1 MAMNTLRAVLFVT
14 SLSTLL
20 GCRINP
26 CGDREGTLPESL
38 RPAGAALPGAK
49 VCDARGE
56 EATLMYWGG
65 REQLHATAARAL
77 ASMAADGWT
86 QLPPNP
92 YVHQDRDA
100 PVYGFRRGAD
110 ELSLRFHLTSTP
122 RFGAKFWA
130 DSITI
135 YAQHEAAQ
143 PTRFRSHP

>member
-1 MAMNTLRAVLFVT
+1 MNTLRAALVVT

-65 REQLHATAARAL
+65 SEQLHATAARAL

-86 QLPPNP
+86 QLPPNA
-92 YVHQDRDA
+92 YVRPDPEA
-100 PVYGFRRGAD
+100 PVYIFRRGAED
-110 ELSLRFHLTSTP
+110 LSLRFNVTSTP
-122 RFGAKFWA
+122 RFGAKFWT
-130 DSITI
+130 DSVTI
-135 YAQHEAAQ
+135 YARHEATQ
-143 PTRFRSHP
+143 PARFRSLR

>member
-1 MAMNTLRAVLFVT
+1 MAMSKLRAVLVVT

-38 RPAGAALPGAK
+38 RPAGAALPGAR
-49 VCDARGE
+49 VCDAHGE

-65 REQLHATAARAL
+65 SEQLHATAARAL

-86 QLPPNP
+86 QLPPNA
-92 YVHQDRDA
+92 YVRQDPDA
-100 PVYGFRRGAD
+100 PVYGFRRGD
-110 ELSLRFHLTSTP
+110 DGLSLRFNITSTP
-122 RFGAKFWA
+122 RFGAKLWT

-135 YAQHEAAQ
+135 YARHEAPQ